1 MYLRVKYMYE
11 YDLTMSCNEDVVG
24 LVTRFIAS
32 DKYAKFFE
40 KLQSLFD
47 IIYMIWW
54 EYVFSV

>member
-40 KLQSLFD
+40 KLQTLFD
-47 IIYMIWW
+47 IIYIIW
-54 EYVFSV
+54 